1 MKRINFQIQ
10 DKPYRWLIFACAVA
24 LLVGCGGEKKKK
36 KNECQGNKT
45 HIMINDTLRTRLTE
59 FSLKPRVRGQ
69 FAFQVY
75 DLTADKLVYGCN
87 EKLALPSASCL
98 KLLTGVAGLHLLGTH
113 HTYTTSIY
121 TRGNLSNGVLQ
132 GDVTFKGSLDPQL
145 LESDFSMF
153 TKALRR
159 KGINKIG
166 GKVFIDLVIQ
176 DPVKSEEH
184 WYPWDLSFSRYGI
197 FYKGAPRILNGF
209 KVALRQQGLAV
220 ADSQVVLGP
229 LPKGSVCIYRFARSL
244 DPVLQRMWKN
254 SSNTQSTGL
263 LYTIGHRVNP
273 YAYPPAAG
281 VEYLRK
287 FLRED
292 IGLLD
297 TTLVIHDGCGL
308 CTYNRLSPEALT
320 RILTYGYQHQE
331 IFQHLWKHLSISGVD
346 GTLKH
351 EVSSPKIQ
359 GRVRGKTGTLSHPF
373 GISSLAGYCTAKD
386 GHLLAF
392 AMMQSEMSVLDA
404 RVLQRKFCEV
414 LVQP

>member
-1 MKRINFQIQ
+1 MKRSNFQIQ

-36 KNECQGNKT
+36 KNERQGDRT
-45 HIMINDTLRTRLTE
+45 HVMINDTLRTRLME
-59 FSLKPRVRGQ
+59 FASKPRVKGQ

-121 TRGNLSNGVLQ
+121 TRGNQSNGVLQ

-145 LESDFSMF
+145 LETDFSMF

-184 WYPWDLSFSRYGI
+184 WYPWDLSFSHYGI
-197 FYKGAPRILNGF
+197 FYKGAPRIIKGF
-209 KVALRQQGLAV
+209 KVALRQQGLVV

-263 LYTIGHRVNP
+263 LYTIGHQVNP
-273 YAYPPAAG
+273 HAYPPAAG

-308 CTYNRLSPEALT
+308 CTYNHLSPEALT

-331 IFQHLWKHLSISGVD
+331 IFQHLWKHLSISGID